1 MYHFF
6 LDPTHKGSWIPYR
19 AILETCSSFVLSKV
33 GGPQATML
41 LPGDLTNCHGDPGA
55 WPPSA
60 HWGPPSLAVGAPPPP
75 SPVPV
80 PPPRVHGG
88 PPALALGAPPPPSPH
103 AGPSKLARHSSG
115 GARRRQQSHL
125 LEQGFLRAEPTE
137 EPSPQDT
144 LMSRENTFSESKITR
159 QLLPHGVGLRHK
171 ISSVL

>member
-1 MYHFF
+1 MASQCP
-6 LDPTHKGSWIPYR
+6 LGPTIPGP
-19 AILETCSSFVLSKV
+19 
-33 GGPQATML
+33 GGPHPLL
-41 LPGDLTNCHGDPGA
+41 LPVPLP
-55 WPPSA
+55 PPSA
-60 HWGPPSLAVGAPPPP
+60 HWGPPSLALGAPPPP

-80 PPPRVHGG
+80 PPPSAHWG

>member
-41 LPGDLTNCHGDPGA
+41 LPGNLTNCHGDPGA

-60 HWGPPSLAVGAPPPP
+60 HWGPPS
-75 SPVPV
+75 
-80 PPPRVHGG
+80 
-88 PPALALGAPPPPSPH
+88 LALGAPPPPSPH